1 MYFTDSLLIQGAI
14 CWWYFCIASKPHLT
28 QTPEPQGVLCGGVWT
43 LRSHDCKM
51 LCSSLLN
58 YTCQSLIDCP
68 FVCLSSVPGSAAII
82 PLWIRR
88 LLILRQWNVIPWLSF
103 FYLFFSF
110 GLGDYLLFGNDL
122 QTSTVQWHPENI
134 KLYLP
139 HMCHYRATSGFSIW
153 QPLLQV
159 HIVASPE
166 CLRVFFVILISVSC
180 TINNTLL
187 YYLVQSVTLVL
198 DQL

>member
-1 MYFTDSLLIQGAI
+1 MWSRWNYFRNIVSLLVNFLV
-14 CWWYFCIASKPHLT
+14 CVLYRFSTYPRSNLLMVFLHCF
-28 QTPEPQGVLCGGVWT
+28 QTPSHPNAEPQGVLCGGVWT

-58 YTCQSLIDCP
+58 YTCQSPIDCP

-103 FYLFFSF
+103 FYFSIYFFSF

-122 QTSTVQWHPENI
+122 QTFTVQWHPENI

-166 CLRVFFVILISVSC
+166 CLRGFFCHS
-180 TINNTLL
+180 
-187 YYLVQSVTLVL
+187 Y
-198 DQL
+198 

>member
-1 MYFTDSLLIQGAI
+1 MVFLH
-14 CWWYFCIASKPHLT
+14 CF
-28 QTPEPQGVLCGGVWT
+28 QTPSHPDSEPQGVLCGGVWT

-68 FVCLSSVPGSAAII
+68 FVCLSSCSWICCHYSTLNKAA
-82 PLWIRR
+82 PHSQAMKCNSLTF
-88 LLILRQWNVIPWLSF
+88 LFLF